1 MNKEIEDMPLMALKG
16 YNGTRIG
23 VYLDGLGGDKTEG
36 TVQCRTIHCINA
48 YFFQYGEGDRN
59 AMMELSD
66 GHFVE
71 LPGEEGTI
79 KRLKGL

>member
-1 MNKEIEDMPLMALKG
+1 MGKEIEDMPLMALRG
-16 YNGTRIG
+16 FNGMKIG
-23 VYLDGLGGDKTEG
+23 VYLDGPDGGTTYG
-36 TVQCRTIHCINA
+36 TMQCKTIHCLSA

-71 LPGEEGTI
+71 LPGEEGI